1 MSGLMSGRIVRSGVA
16 LTLLV
21 ITACSRSAPE
31 YVKRGDRFFQEQK
44 YADAEINYRKA
55 TQQDSAFGSGYFG
68 LGQTLLKEGK
78 GREAYDALV
87 RAYRLLPD
95 DREVQS
101 ALSGVALSAYLADSR
116 RPRFLH
122 DQLTGIS
129 ETLLSKDPASFVGLR
144 IKGVLAL
151 DEKRPNDAI
160 LAFQAARKSKPN
172 DPDGVLGLSQA
183 YFLDGQFAEGE
194 KLSVELIGKDKGFLP
209 IYDVLYT
216 QYLAKDREGDAEQIL
231 KLKGDNNPK
240 QAELVLQLAR
250 FYAFRKQPDKVNA
263 ALQRLLDHPANF
275 PNATLQVGDF
285 YAGVGMWP
293 EAIRQYETGAK
304 AHPDQSVTYEKRI
317 ARSTLAMGKPEDAQR
332 VLEQVLSKDPGDVE
346 ARSSRATIWLESG
359 APDKLDRA
367 IEELR
372 KLVSEHGEDPAL
384 RWNLGRAWFRKGQL
398 DTAAVEFSEALRNRG
413 DFVPAYIG
421 LAETALLEKKYDLVL
436 RRASEIL
443 TLSPGNPRARLLD
456 AEGRIALGQFDAARH
471 ELSDLQLEFP
481 HQADVQ
487 VQLGLLAMAER
498 RFNDA
503 EAIFRGL
510 GQSQLSDPRSSMG
523 LAEVYLSQNQSQ
535 RALGILKDQVAR
547 SPSSRGLRTVLATLA
562 MRLGEY
568 DLALQQ
574 YQYLLSKDPA
584 SVPAI
589 LGISE
594 AYRLKGDLSSAIATL
609 DRAVQDDPKS
619 QTPIILL
626 ASLFENSGRVE
637 DAKKYYRR
645 ALELHPDPY
654 VMNNLA
660 YLMEESGDNLDE
672 AQRLTQRAMQK
683 LPNQPAIS
691 DTLGLIYLKKGM
703 RDSASQI
710 FTNLVKQNPD
720 VAVYRYHF
728 ALTLVETGD
737 KQKARTELT
746 EALRNNPTSD
756 LEQKIRAALAKI

>member
-1 MSGLMSGRIVRSGVA
+1 
-16 LTLLV
+16 
-21 ITACSRSAPE
+21 
-31 YVKRGDRFFQEQK
+31 
-44 YADAEINYRKA
+44 
-55 TQQDSAFGSGYFG
+55 
-68 LGQTLLKEGK
+68 
-78 GREAYDALV
+78 
-87 RAYRLLPD
+87 
-95 DREVQS
+95 
-101 ALSGVALSAYLADSR
+101 
-116 RPRFLH
+116 
-122 DQLTGIS
+122 
-129 ETLLSKDPASFVGLR
+129 
-144 IKGVLAL
+144 
-151 DEKRPNDAI
+151 
-160 LAFQAARKSKPN
+160 
-172 DPDGVLGLSQA
+172 
-183 YFLDGQFAEGE
+183 
-194 KLSVELIGKDKGFLP
+194 
-209 IYDVLYT
+209 
-216 QYLAKDREGDAEQIL
+216 
-231 KLKGDNNPK
+231 
-240 QAELVLQLAR
+240 
-250 FYAFRKQPDKVNA
+250 
-263 ALQRLLDHPANF
+263 
-275 PNATLQVGDF
+275 
-285 YAGVGMWP
+285 
-293 EAIRQYETGAK
+293 
-304 AHPDQSVTYEKRI
+304 
-317 ARSTLAMGKPEDAQR
+317 
-332 VLEQVLSKDPGDVE
+332 
-346 ARSSRATIWLESG
+346 
-359 APDKLDRA
+359 
-367 IEELR
+367 
-372 KLVSEHGEDPAL
+372 
-384 RWNLGRAWFRKGQL
+384 
-398 DTAAVEFSEALRNRG
+398 
-413 DFVPAYIG
+413 
-421 LAETALLEKKYDLVL
+421 LVL

-510 GQSQLSDPRSSMG
+510 GLSQLSDPRSSMG

-756 LEQKIRAALAKI
+756 LEQKIRQALAKI